1 MKELI
6 LQMYKQYAPDVRI
19 SDEQLEQMNKYY
31 TGNNLQFI
39 DDFNNKV
46 LAERDQSVD
55 VGQAYFLSNAYAEAS
70 LGVDLEAQALQ
81 RKKMKEFEQLSEEKK
96 QLARQEQINQFLEEG
111 NLIELLPDDLFSG
124 SAPLINDLHV
134 IKSMFEDFGFQV
146 EKEATRSGVVDHPEG
161 YKMETYKPTIRIV
174 APNGKIYK
182 SDYKM
187 RGFIDIPEGGLKK
200 KDAIEGEFY
209 QNTKTGQGYQY
220 KDGKY
225 VKVKGLNED
234 LKSFLFNNL
243 PGKESDEYI
252 KGITKLKSKLE
263 KGYNYENEI
272 KPTFLELQGIKENAN
287 LLDFDPD
294 ITDPRIL
301 NDPLL
306 LDYSEEYGMPSKQD
320 ITGRFGL
327 TETLTNEGKFYQNK
341 AKLWLQRNDPD
352 KYDRTDTEKIN
363 KLARRMYEEEQL
375 ADIRFKKSKE
385 YFI

>member
-1 MKELI
+1 
-6 LQMYKQYAPDVRI
+6 
-19 SDEQLEQMNKYY
+19 
-31 TGNNLQFI
+31 
-39 DDFNNKV
+39 
-46 LAERDQSVD
+46 
-55 VGQAYFLSNAYAEAS
+55 
-70 LGVDLEAQALQ
+70 
-81 RKKMKEFEQLSEEKK
+81 
-96 QLARQEQINQFLEEG
+96 
-111 NLIELLPDDLFSG
+111 
-124 SAPLINDLHV
+124 
-134 IKSMFEDFGFQV
+134 
-146 EKEATRSGVVDHPEG
+146 
-161 YKMETYKPTIRIV
+161 
-174 APNGKIYK
+174 
-182 SDYKM
+182 
-187 RGFIDIPEGGLKK
+187 
-200 KDAIEGEFY
+200 
-209 QNTKTGQGYQY
+209 
-220 KDGKY
+220 
-225 VKVKGLNED
+225 
-234 LKSFLFNNL
+234 
-243 PGKESDEYI
+243 
-252 KGITKLKSKLE
+252 KSKLE

-385 YFI
+385 YFRGLDKKERLSLVPITDLIRSSANKDLKEDVDVFRGQQEMLSTNPDIIALKKFLEAYNTPYGAQDMFNMPEEKVNQYKELVYRIQDKWEEHTINAI